1 MGYSIYW
8 ATKKGRQLTKEEVEK
23 CVNAI
28 KQIVQEHKDIVKIE
42 FKGKAELNKWNIN
55 FNGYDDDGHET
66 FCFYSYYN
74 ENPAE
79 MVLEALD
86 SDREFNGDYISLNGE
101 LRGAF
106 CKTARKQYDYVV
118 KLCLIKVQE
127 ITDNAFEITC
137 DDGWEYVKEGVKSK
151 ENKGK
156 VIFHKL
162 EDTADKYDWGKE
174 NA

>member
-1 MGYSIYW
+1 MGYTIYYK
-8 ATKKGRQLTKEEVEK
+8 TRKNKYLTKEEVAE
-23 CVNAI
+23 CVSAI
-28 KQIVQEHKDIVKIE
+28 RQIIQKHSKIVHIE
-42 FKGKAELNKWNIN
+42 FKGKAEDNKWNIN
-55 FNGYDDDGHET
+55 FNGYEDDGHET

-86 SDREFNGDYISLNGE
+86 SQREFNGDYISLNGE

-137 DDGWEYVKEGVKSK
+137 DDNLEYTKEGVRDKLH
-151 ENKGK
+151 NNCL
-156 VIFHKL
+156 IFPLKKFG
-162 EDTADKYDWGKE
+162 DKYDWGKE